1 MWWKCVGYHRSQ
13 ISTNVNPQIEAKQVL
28 HWTSCSWW
36 QRIFQNSTFEE
47 KKVFKDSRRRKMRV
61 ASKFKVGFSVNAF
74 YPTALDTWQSI
85 WKDIKST
92 FHILFYTHLIG
103 ENDHKTDEERINI
116 RREESLKAIT
126 ILIPSEKWIY
136 LYLCQFSVIRCS
148 KLSILDMWIIIP
160 ISFWGYFRL
169 SAVTILGRANLNW
182 IEWK

>member
-1 MWWKCVGYHRSQ
+1 MDFLKLKFWR
-13 ISTNVNPQIEAKQVL
+13 
-28 HWTSCSWW
+28 
-36 QRIFQNSTFEE
+36 R
-47 KKVFKDSRRRKMRV
+47 KVFQDSRRRKMRV

-169 SAVTILGRANLNW
+169 SAVTILGRGQTWTGLSGNSFAIASTTPPRGCITLTRL
-182 IEWK
+182 I